1 MKIKPLADR
10 VLVKNDKA
18 ETKTA
23 SGLIIPEA
31 AQEKTQTAVVVEVG
45 PGTDENKITVKK
57 GDRIMYDKYAGTQV
71 KIDGEDHLILRMS
84 DIIAVIEQMN
94 YHVAALHAMTCE
106 LIIQ

>member
-1 MKIKPLADR
+1 MTVKPLADR
-10 VLVKNDKA
+10 VLVKNDQA

-23 SGLIIPEA
+23 SGLFIPEA

-45 PGTDENKITVKK
+45 PGTDEDKITVKK

-84 DIIAVIEQMN
+84 DIIAVIE
-94 YHVAALHAMTCE
+94 
-106 LIIQ
+106 